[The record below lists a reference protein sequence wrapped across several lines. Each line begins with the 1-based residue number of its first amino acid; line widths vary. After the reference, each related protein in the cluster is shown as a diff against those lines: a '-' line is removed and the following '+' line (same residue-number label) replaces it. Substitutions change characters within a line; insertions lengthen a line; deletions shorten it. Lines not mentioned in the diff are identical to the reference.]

1 MSGNLKAR
9 GLVLRSGEKSLRDN
23 VPIRYNDWS
32 TAGSRKEAADAVK
45 TAIVKFSVLT
55 HNHGLGGKSNARDC
69 LVGTKSSLKLDQLED
84 NPKAVIEVWQS
95 IFNELL
101 PAMIDVDPITAVEL
115 FEAHLTGSAASEFQQ
130 IAYNISDC
138 LFELHIEVDYS
149 IRICRF
155 RKPEKDNTTLDDEQI
170 AKLPTDQGIRA
181 RELKKWLKK
190 RMSYGRCVES
200 RDARGVKEYKYSFP
214 PSCPSKGKFLRWSV
228 LDINALNANA
238 WLRQHNHGWEF
249 GEKYQ

>member
-23 VPIRYNDWS
+23 VPIRFNDWS
-32 TAGSRKEAADAVK
+32 TAGSRKEAADAAK

-69 LVGTKSSLKLDQLED
+69 SVGTKSSLKLDRLED

-115 FEAHLTGSAASEFQQ
+115 FEAHLTGSAAREFQQ
-130 IAYNISDC
+130 IAYKVSVR
-138 LFELHIEVDYS
+138 LYELHIDV
-149 IRICRF
+149 
-155 RKPEKDNTTLDDEQI
+155 
-170 AKLPTDQGIRA
+170 
-181 RELKKWLKK
+181 ELIQA
-190 RMSYGRCVES
+190 
-200 RDARGVKEYKYSFP
+200 D
-214 PSCPSKGKFLRWSV
+214 
-228 LDINALNANA
+228 
-238 WLRQHNHGWEF
+238 
-249 GEKYQ
+249 